1 MSLTLVK
8 KGEASNGTND
18 ASQMLNYLFMFL
30 ADICWYMKRILA
42 VSNSLQSLG
51 GLKVATYFIIIF
63 YLIGFYCQIKISN
76 RFLLPN
82 YVIYFY
88 LLNHLF

>member
-1 MSLTLVK
+1 MVHLSYSL
-8 KGEASNGTND
+8 ASIIVGLKP
-18 ASQMLNYLFMFL
+18 S
-30 ADICWYMKRILA
+30 I
-42 VSNSLQSLG
+42 G

-88 LLNHLF
+88 LLDHLF